1 MMART
6 RLSSGILLFLSGL
19 LVGGLLTA
27 RWDHFSFAPTFAP
40 DAMAQGPGGA
50 ASEQDDIAHLKEVVP
65 SQSHSMADVGFHFQ
79 NLWFAGEKKNW
90 PLAEFYLNETRS
102 HIRWT
107 VRIRP
112 ERRGVGGKPVN
123 LVPFFEGMEKGPLT
137 KLRETINNKDSAQ
150 FVAAYKET
158 IEACY
163 LCHKASD
170 KPFLRPMIPTA
181 PAQGIINFDPGAEW
195 PK

>member
-1 MMART
+1 MAGSGAARA
-6 RLSSGILLFLSGL
+6 RLSGGVLLFLLGL
-19 LVGGLLTA
+19 FAGGVLTA
-27 RWDHFSFAPTFAP
+27 RWDHSLATPAV
-40 DAMAQGPGGA
+40 AQEAGGT
-50 ASEQDDIAHLKEVVP
+50 ASAEDDIKHLKEVVP
-65 SQSHSMADVGFHFQ
+65 SQSHSMMDVGFHFQ

-102 HIRWT
+102 HLRWT

-112 ERRGVGGKPVN
+112 VRRSSRGPVN
-123 LVPFFEGMEKGPLT
+123 LAPMLDGIEKGPLT
-137 KLRETINNKDSAQ
+137 KLRESINAKNSTQ

-163 LCHKASD
+163 LCHKASE
-170 KPFLRPMIPTA
+170 KPFLRPMIPTT
-181 PAQGIINFDPGAEW
+181 PAQGIINFEPEADW

>member
-50 ASEQDDIAHLKEVVP
+50 APEQDDIAHLKEVVP

-181 PAQGIINFDPGAEW
+181 PAQGIINFDPEASW

>member
-1 MMART
+1 
-6 RLSSGILLFLSGL
+6 
-19 LVGGLLTA
+19 
-27 RWDHFSFAPTFAP
+27 
-40 DAMAQGPGGA
+40 MAQAPGGA
-50 ASEQDDIAHLKEVVP
+50 ATEQDDVTYLREVRP
-65 SQSHSMADVGFHFQ
+65 SQSHSMMDVGFHFQ
-79 NLWFAGEKKNW
+79 NLWFTADKKNW
-90 PLAEFYLNETRS
+90 PLAEFYLNETHS

-112 ERRGVGGKPVN
+112 VRRGVNNNPVN
-123 LVPFFEGMEKGPLT
+123 LVPFFEGMDKGPLT

-150 FVAAYKET
+150 FVAVYKET

-163 LCHKASD
+163 LCHKASA

-181 PAQGIINFDPGAEW
+181 PAQGIINFDPDAEW

>member
-1 MMART
+1 
-6 RLSSGILLFLSGL
+6 
-19 LVGGLLTA
+19 VGGLLTA
-27 RWDHFSFAPTFAP
+27 WRDHSLAP
-40 DAMAQGPGGA
+40 DAMAQAPGGA
-50 ASEQDDIAHLKEVVP
+50 AAEQDDIAHLKEVVP
-65 SQSHSMADVGFHFQ
+65 SQSHSMMDVGFHFQ

-112 ERRGVGGKPVN
+112 VRRSSKGPVN
-123 LVPFFEGMEKGPLT
+123 LVPLFEGMEKGPLT
-137 KLRETINNKDSAQ
+137 KLRESITAKDSTQ

-163 LCHKASD
+163 LCHKASE

-181 PAQGIINFDPGAEW
+181 PAQGIINFEPEAEW

>member
-1 MMART
+1 MVART
-6 RLSSGILLFLSGL
+6 RLASSILLFLSGL

-27 RWDHFSFAPTFAP
+27 RWDHSLAPS
-40 DAMAQGPGGA
+40 AMAQAPA
-50 ASEQDDIAHLKEVVP
+50 ASPEDDIAHLKEVVP

-112 ERRGVGGKPVN
+112 VRRGANGSSVN

-137 KLRETINNKDSAQ
+137 KLRETIDKKDSAQ

-158 IEACY
+158 MEACY

-170 KPFLRPMIPTA
+170 KPFLRPMIPAA
-181 PAQGIINFDPGAEW
+181 PAQGIINFDPNATW
-195 PK
+195 P